1 MKGIIAICI
10 ESNKLEKDFDKLIKK
25 HKLIKV
31 PLMLG
36 DFDCFRKSKKLNK
49 YDRY

>member
-10 ESNKLEKDFDKLIKK
+10 ESDKLEKDIDKLVKK

-36 DFDCFRKSKKLNK
+36 DIDCFRKLK
-49 YDRY
+49 R